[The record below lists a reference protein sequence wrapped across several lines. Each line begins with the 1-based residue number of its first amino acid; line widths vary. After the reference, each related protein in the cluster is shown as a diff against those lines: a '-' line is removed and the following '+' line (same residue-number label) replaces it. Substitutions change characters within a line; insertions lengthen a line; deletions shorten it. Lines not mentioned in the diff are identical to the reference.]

1 MRHSGKKFLSGLF
14 ALVMVFTFLSTSA
27 SASVYSSAYLN
38 CYRAGITPE
47 ENGAMVIT
55 VDVTGVGYMTE
66 IGAKTIYL
74 YESTNG
80 TDFTRVKIY
89 RSSAYPQ
96 MMGSG
101 TNFYEDVVTYQG
113 TPGYYYYARVYV
125 YAANENGSDEK
136 VYETAARQAI
146 P

>member
-1 MRHSGKKFLSGLF
+1 MKHVGKRFLSGLF
-14 ALVMVFTFLSTSA
+14 AVVMVFTLLSMSA
-27 SASVYSSAYLN
+27 SASVRSSAYLN
-38 CYRAGITPE
+38 SYRAILTSESGGELT
-47 ENGAMVIT
+47 IT
-55 VDVTGVGYMTE
+55 VDVVGVGYMSK

-74 YESTNG
+74 YESANG
-80 TDFTRVKIY
+80 TDFTRVKTY
-89 RSSAYPQ
+89 RSSAYPK

-113 TPGYYYYARVYV
+113 TPGYYYYASVYV

-136 VYETAARQAI
+136 NCETTVERAI